1 MDEKTVKQTL
11 QEAYNLFMELT
22 SVLGLLSKKEGI
34 LEKDIEK
41 LIEKRQKARKEKNF
55 ELSDK
60 IRDDLKEKGII
71 LEDTPQGV
79 KWRRM

>member
-1 MDEKTVKQTL
+1 
-11 QEAYNLFMELT
+11 MELT
-22 SVLGLLSKKEGI
+22 SVLGLLSKKNEI
-34 LEKDIEK
+34 LDEDIER
-41 LIEKRQKARKEKNF
+41 LIEKRQKARAEKNF

-79 KWRRM
+79 KWRRV